1 MRKPKQFKARGYDGV
16 YSPQRKALD
25 IYEVND
31 SGQPL
36 NLITSF
42 NKGVRSAV
50 QAESLFNATVNSL
63 IFSKLGKKDAND
75 EK

>member
-50 QAESLFNATVNSL
+50 QAEALFNVTVDAL
-63 IFSKLGKKDAND
+63 IFSKLGKKDGD
-75 EK
+75 E

>member
-25 IYEVND
+25 IYEVNE

-36 NLITSF
+36 SLVTSF
-42 NKGVRSAV
+42 NRGVRSAV
-50 QAESLFNATVNSL
+50 QAEALFNVTVDSL
-63 IFSKLGKKDAND
+63 IFSKLGKA
-75 EK
+75 ERMT

>member
-63 IFSKLGKKDAND
+63 IFSKIGKKDGD
-75 EK
+75 E